1 MPWKILI
8 TNNKHDWT
16 RQSMMADNT
25 IHERT
30 FLGLDILQ
38 RAINILRVPAVLL
51 SFMVGFEVWG
61 NKKVKCFIHS

>member
-1 MPWKILI
+1 
-8 TNNKHDWT
+8 
-16 RQSMMADNT
+16 MMADNT

>member
-1 MPWKILI
+1 
-8 TNNKHDWT
+8 
-16 RQSMMADNT
+16 MMADNT
-25 IHERT
+25 IQERT

>member
-1 MPWKILI
+1 
-8 TNNKHDWT
+8 
-16 RQSMMADNT
+16 MMADNT
-25 IHERT
+25 IQERT
-30 FLGLDILQ
+30 FLGFTDILQ